1 MVRIDVLGRASSSEG
16 ACTATTETPCKPAAA
31 VIAAPT
37 SPPSHSTKRNLGPD
51 LSSIL
56 RRHDDAFEK
65 PSTASA
71 RAILAPIDRAAS
83 RSTST
88 HFFRLSGSE
97 SNTATPTTPPPSRP
111 SERRN
116 DVTDAQALDSPI
128 LIWPNCGDGGA
139 EPSLDARG
147 LDGGCGASGSG
158 LRKANVPAVGADS
171 RGGGGR
177 PPGRPKSGGAP
188 SECLEEQRP
197 AILEKVAPASPTA
210 RVAPSGLSVDTEGMP
225 RVAGAG
231 VGAAD
236 DGATGRASFKRG
248 ESVMAPLPWRFAR
261 GESVMAVGG
270 GGSGAIIF
278 L

>member
-1 MVRIDVLGRASSSEG
+1 MVRMEVLGRASSSEG
-16 ACTATTETPCKPAAA
+16 ACTATTDTPCKPAAA

-37 SPPSHSTKRNLGPD
+37 SPPSHSTNRNLGPD

-65 PSTASA
+65 PSTARA

-83 RSTST
+83 LSTST

-97 SNTATPTTPPPSRP
+97 SNTATPTTPPDKRP
-111 SERRN
+111 SDRLNE
-116 DVTDAQALDSPI
+116 VTEAQARLSPI
-128 LIWPNCGDGGA
+128 LIWPNCGEGGA
-139 EPSLDARG
+139 EPSEEDRG
-147 LDGGCGASGSG
+147 LVRGASGSG
-158 LRKANVPAVGADS
+158 ERKAKVPAGGAGS

-177 PPGRPKSGGAP
+177 PPGRPKSGGAA
-188 SECLEEQRP
+188 CLDAQRP
-197 AILEKVAPASPTA
+197 AILEKVAPASFTE

-236 DGATGRASFKRG
+236 DGATGRASLERG
-248 ESVMAPLPWRFAR
+248 ESVMALPLWRFAR
-261 GESVMAVGG
+261 GESVMAAGG